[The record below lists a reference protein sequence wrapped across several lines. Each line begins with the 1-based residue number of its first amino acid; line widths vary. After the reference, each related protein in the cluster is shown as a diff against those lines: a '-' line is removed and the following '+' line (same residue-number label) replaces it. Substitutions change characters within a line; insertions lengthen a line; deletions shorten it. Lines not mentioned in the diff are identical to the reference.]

1 MVQVDL
7 CGGNLMDEVCMIGI
21 INLQE
26 QKFKS
31 ISQSR
36 IFDASLPL
44 PSCSHPGYR
53 CRHVRVMKK
62 VRILTRG
69 TRSLW
74 QEIIFKEN

>member
-7 CGGNLMDEVCMIGI
+7 CGGNLMDWVCMIGI

-26 QKFKS
+26 QKFS
-31 ISQSR
+31 ISQSH

-44 PSCSHPGYR
+44 PSCSHSGYR
-53 CRHVRVMKK
+53 YRHLRVMKK